1 VTATAKSSGVLR
13 ISREIALPLDIAGKK
28 LAFLGTTGSGKT
40 YAAMKL
46 AEELLDAGIQTIAL
60 DPVGV
65 WWGLRVAKDG
75 KGRGYP
81 IVVFGGLHGDIPIEA
96 GAGALVADIIVDRN
110 ISAVIDISQMDSDAE
125 AGRFAAAFG
134 ARLFHRRKAKA
145 QATMLFLE
153 ECQEFIPE
161 NPAKNETQKLHTFT
175 RMAKIGRNFGIALG
189 LISQR
194 PQEIAKKSL
203 NLSECV
209 FAFQMNG
216 SQERDAIKRWLK
228 DAGADADVDVDVLP
242 TLEVGTAHLWSPRWL
257 KVSRTVHILAKSTFD
272 ASSTPDLKSSS
283 AIVVK
288 PLQPEDIEKITVAMA
303 ETIEKAK
310 ADDPAE
316 LRRQVAALKA
326 QLAKKVPATAPVKTE
341 KIVEKKVEVFVVKDP
356 QIKRLE
362 AMAEKLV
369 AFGNGL
375 VQAIGKAQSQSR
387 FEIEKQSLPRPIAPP
402 AARPATP
409 APPRPRREASP
420 NPNGSGR
427 LGEGERKILVA
438 IAQHGQVT
446 KPQLAVLTGYKR
458 SSYNTYL
465 QRLAA
470 RGFINP
476 DSLTATDAGIA
487 ELGDFEPLPTGDALA
502 EYWRRELSGG
512 ELAIFEIVIKAN
524 GKPVS
529 KDLIGELTGYQRS
542 SYNTYIQRLSARQLV
557 IVGKSGVLAAEELF
571 G

>member
-1 VTATAKSSGVLR
+1 MTASAKSSGGLR
-13 ISREIALPLDIAGKK
+13 ISRELALPLDIAGKK

-125 AGRFAAAFG
+125 QGRFAAAFA
-134 ARLFHRRKAKA
+134 ARLFHRRKAQPA
-145 QATMLFLE
+145 ATMLFLE

-161 NPAKNETQKLHTFT
+161 NPGRSETVKLHSFT
-175 RMAKIGRNFGIALG
+175 RIVKIGRNFGIG
-189 LISQR
+189 VILISQR
-194 PQEIAKKSL
+194 PQEVSKKAL

-216 SQERDAIKRWLK
+216 SQEREAMRRWLK
-228 DAGADADVDVDVLP
+228 DAGADKDVDVDILP
-242 TLEVGTAHLWSPRWL
+242 TLDIGIAHLWSPRWL
-257 KVSRTVHILAKSTFD
+257 KVSQTVHILAKDTFD
-272 ASSTPDLKSSS
+272 ASGTPDLKSSS

-288 PLQPEDIEKITVAMA
+288 PLQPADIEMITAAMA
-303 ETIEKAK
+303 ETIEKAI
-310 ADDPAE
+310 ADDPVE
-316 LRRQVAALKA
+316 LRRQVATLKA
-326 QLAKKVPATAPVKTE
+326 QLARKLPPPPAAKPE
-341 KIVEKKVEVFVVKDP
+341 KIVEKRVEVFVVKDA
-356 QIKRLE
+356 QIARLE
-362 AMAEKLV
+362 KTAGKLV
-369 AFGNGL
+369 IFGNGL
-375 VQAIGKAQSQSR
+375 LALIGKAKAQSAYERESQ
-387 FEIEKQSLPRPIAPP
+387 KQALQRPVVPP
-402 AARPATP
+402 AAARPAP
-409 APPRPRREASP
+409 APRRETATVS
-420 NPNGSGR
+420 NGG
-427 LGEGERKILVA
+427 LGEGERKILIA

-465 QRLAA
+465 QRLSA
-470 RGFINP
+470 RGLIDP
-476 DSLTATDAGIA
+476 ISLTATEAGMA
-487 ELGDFEPLPTGDALA
+487 ELGDFEPLPTGEDLA
-502 EYWRRELSGG
+502 EYWRRELTGG
-512 ELAIFEIVIKAN
+512 ELAVFEIVIAA
-524 GKPVS
+524 GGAPVS
-529 KDLIGELTGYQRS
+529 KDVIGERTGYQRS
-542 SYNTYIQRLSARQLV
+542 SYNTFIQRLSARQLV
-557 IVGKSGVLAAEELF
+557 ITEKLGVRAAEELF

>member
-1 VTATAKSSGVLR
+1 
-13 ISREIALPLDIAGKK
+13 
-28 LAFLGTTGSGKT
+28 
-40 YAAMKL
+40 
-46 AEELLDAGIQTIAL
+46 
-60 DPVGV
+60 
-65 WWGLRVAKDG
+65 
-75 KGRGYP
+75 
-81 IVVFGGLHGDIPIEA
+81 VVFGGLHGDIPIEA

-145 QATMLFLE
+145 AATMLFLE

-216 SQERDAIKRWLK
+216 SQEREAMRRWLK

-257 KVSRTVHILAKSTFD
+257 KVSRTVHILAKDTFD
-272 ASSTPDLKSSS
+272 ASSTPDHESS
-283 AIVVK
+283 AAVVVK
-288 PLQPEDIEKITVAMA
+288 PLQPADIEKITAAMA

-310 ADDPAE
+310 SEDPVE
-316 LRRQVAALKA
+316 LRRQIAKLKA
-326 QLAKKVPATAPVKTE
+326 DAAKKVPAPAATKT
-341 KIVEKKVEVFVVKDP
+341 VEKVVHKYVLKDS
-356 QIKRLE
+356 QIERF
-362 AMAEKLV
+362 AAIAEKL
-369 AFGNGL
+369 A
-375 VQAIGKAQSQSR
+375 QAIGKAQSESAVQR
-387 FEIEKQSLPRPIAPP
+387 EGQRQAIQRAVTPP
-402 AARPATP
+402 AARPAPT
-409 APPRPRREASP
+409 PRREPSASS
-420 NPNGSGR
+420 NGK
-427 LGEGERKILVA
+427 LGTGERKILTA

-470 RGFINP
+470 GGLIDP
-476 DSLTATDAGIA
+476 DSLTATEAGTA

-502 EYWRRELSGG
+502 DYWRQELTGG
-512 ELAIFEIVIKAN
+512 ELAIFEIVIAA
-524 GKPVS
+524 GGAPVS
-529 KDLIGELTGYQRS
+529 KEIIGERTVYQRS
-542 SYNTYIQRLSARQLV
+542 SYNTFIQRLAARRLV
-557 IVGKSGVLAAEELF
+557 IADKSGVRAAEELF